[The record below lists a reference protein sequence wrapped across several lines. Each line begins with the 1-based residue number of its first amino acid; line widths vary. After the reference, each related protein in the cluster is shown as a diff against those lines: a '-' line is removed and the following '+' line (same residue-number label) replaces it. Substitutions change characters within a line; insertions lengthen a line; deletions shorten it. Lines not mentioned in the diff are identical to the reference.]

1 MKYFKQVYY
10 QIPLI
15 ILLIQ
20 IQIISFVYY
29 EFNKKLYYNNVIIIN
44 NDGIE
49 IEQFKNVNVIE
60 SYYLDNKIILL
71 QRHDSI
77 IKMFKKDTITYINFK
92 N

>member
-60 SYYLDNKIILL
+60 SYYLDNKIVLL

>member
-60 SYYLDNKIILL
+60 SFYLDNKIILL